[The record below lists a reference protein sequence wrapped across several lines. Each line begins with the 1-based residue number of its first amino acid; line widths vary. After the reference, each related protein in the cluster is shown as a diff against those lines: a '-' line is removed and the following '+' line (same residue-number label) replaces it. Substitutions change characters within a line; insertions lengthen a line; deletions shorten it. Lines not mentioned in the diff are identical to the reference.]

1 MKRGILLVGLLLLT
15 GLWGYGQS
23 AALEELLNTAGI
35 KNAAVSVSVKRVSD
49 GKEIVACN
57 AETALTP
64 ASVAKILPTW
74 FALQEKGGNYRY
86 RTNIF
91 YTGVI
96 KDGVLSGDIIVSA
109 AGDPTLDSRFF
120 PHHSFVKGL
129 VAAIQLAGI
138 KQINGRL
145 RVEGAERGTDI
156 PGSWVWE
163 DVSNYYGAL
172 YLPFNYRDNTCV
184 FSFQTGEVGSVA
196 KLISVY
202 PALPGIE
209 IQNEVK
215 AAAANRDNAWVY
227 GGPYSMVLCVKGTLP
242 AHCKSF
248 KIKAALHDPATACV
262 HELET
267 LLISKGIGI
276 ENNILADTARTRLI
290 YFDSPR
296 LEEIVFHT
304 NKASVNLFAEAMGE
318 LAGGKEW
325 QKGVSALLVKAGIN
339 TQGITLY
346 DACGLSPLD
355 ALPARVLTDLLV
367 YIGKREY
374 TAFLNSLPLGGVDG
388 GLSGYCHT
396 YPQLNGNLQ
405 AKTGSM
411 SGVRSLSGYLT
422 NNKRERLAFTILIN
436 HYTCAVAQLQRAVGK
451 FLSRL
456 ME

>member
-1 MKRGILLVGLLLLT
+1 MKKGILLVSLLLT
-15 GLWGYGQS
+15 VVWGYGQS
-23 AALEELLNTAGI
+23 AALEELLNTDGV
-35 KNAAVSVSVKRVSD
+35 KNAAVSVSVKRVND

-57 AETALTP
+57 AEMALTP

-74 FALQEKGGNYRY
+74 FALQEKGVNYRY

-91 YTGVI
+91 YTGEI
-96 KDGVLSGDIIVSA
+96 KDGVLSGDIIVPA

-120 PHHSFVKGL
+120 PHRSFVKNL
-129 VAAIQLAGI
+129 VAAIQRAGI
-138 KQINGRL
+138 QHIGGRL
-145 RVEGAERGTDI
+145 LVEGAEKGTDI

-163 DVSNYYGAL
+163 DISNYYGAI

-184 FSFQTGEVGSVA
+184 FSFQTGVVGSVA

-227 GGPYSMVLCVKGTLP
+227 GGPYSTVICVKGTLP
-242 AHCKSF
+242 ANRKSF
-248 KIKAALHDPATACV
+248 KVKAALHDPAMACIN
-262 HELET
+262 ELKAE
-267 LLISKGIGI
+267 LSDKGIRV
-276 ENNILADTARTRLI
+276 ESNVFADTTRTQLV

-304 NKASVNLFAEAMGE
+304 NKASVNLFAEAMGK

-325 QKGVSALLVKAGIN
+325 QKEVSALLVKAGIN

-367 YIGKREY
+367 YIGKREHS
-374 TAFLNSLPLGGVDG
+374 AFLNSLPLGGVDG
-388 GLSGYCHT
+388 GLSGYCHA
-396 YPQLNGNLQ
+396 YPQLNKKLQ

-422 NNKRERLAFTILIN
+422 NNKGERLAFTILIN
-436 HYTCAVAQLQRAVGK
+436 HYTCTVSQLQRAVGK